1 MALVNVNAG
10 LVEAFVTRSGVA
22 LRQFEFNCKLAS
34 INNLKSV
41 YMKADTARSA

>member
-10 LVEAFVTRSGVA
+10 LVEAFVTRPGVA